1 MITYTCNLCKKNVP
15 KIYATQIRTAVPVP
29 GILEDAHTFENAD
42 ICQECATEIAFAR
55 MVAEVDAFKRLYLQE
70 TKETEVADD
79 AR

>member
-55 MVAEVDAFKRLYLQE
+55 MVAEVDAFKRLYKPDEEATDEL
-70 TKETEVADD
+70 
-79 AR
+79 

>member
-15 KIYATQIRTAVPVP
+15 KIYSTQIRTAVPVP
-29 GILEDAHTFENAD
+29 GILEDVHTFENAD

-70 TKETEVADD
+70 TKETEVADVD
-79 AR
+79 A